1 MYLILRQT
9 FASIT
14 ASAAPPRS
22 ELASSLDAA
31 RGLPPSHV
39 ADQMLQDV
47 HVFRFNESFFFPNSH
62 RLTAR
67 ILDSVQTHHGPIYNG
82 SRGTERERNWSVVAE
97 KRTNRLRIAAGVT
110 DPSALPPIGMVVLD
124 FGRVNHID
132 ITAVTHLK
140 TLKAE
145 IYKYGGPGVEFRFV
159 DMSPYVRER
168 FERAGWRI
176 VDGSVPFSLSE
187 ADEAKQTRLFNSVA
201 EAVMAPRMRDQY
213 FEEQYLEKTDTVN
226 TLKPT
231 ASYVEE
237 A

>member
-1 MYLILRQT
+1 
-9 FASIT
+9 
-14 ASAAPPRS
+14 
-22 ELASSLDAA
+22 
-31 RGLPPSHV
+31 
-39 ADQMLQDV
+39 MLQDV

-82 SRGTERERNWSVVAE
+82 SRGAERERNWSVVAE
-97 KRTNRLRIAAGVT
+97 KRTKRLRRAAGVT
-110 DPSALPPIGMVVLD
+110 DTSALPPIGLIVLD

-140 TLKAE
+140 TLTAE
-145 IYKYGGPGVEFRFV
+145 VHKYGGNGVEFRFV

-168 FERAGWRI
+168 FERSGWQI
-176 VDGSVPFSLSE
+176 VDGSVPLALSE

-201 EAVMAPRMRDQY
+201 EAVMTPRMRDSY
-213 FEEQYLEKTDTVN
+213 FEEQFLEKSDTVN

-231 ASYVEE
+231 ASYLED

>member
-1 MYLILRQT
+1 
-9 FASIT
+9 
-14 ASAAPPRS
+14 
-22 ELASSLDAA
+22 
-31 RGLPPSHV
+31 
-39 ADQMLQDV
+39 MLQDV
-47 HVFRFNESFFFPNSH
+47 HVFRFNESLFFPNSH
-62 RLTAR
+62 RLSAR

-97 KRTNRLRIAAGVT
+97 KRINRLRKAAGVT
-110 DPSALPPIGMVVLD
+110 DPSALPPINMIVLD

-132 ITAVTHLK
+132 ITGVTHLK
-140 TLKAE
+140 TMTAE
-145 IYKYGGPGVEFRFV
+145 VYKYGGKGVEFRFV

-168 FERAGWRI
+168 FERSGWRI
-176 VDGSVPFSLSE
+176 VDGSVPLALSE

-213 FEEQYLEKTDTVN
+213 FEEQYLEKSETVN

-231 ASYVEE
+231 ASYLED